1 MLPKTD
7 VGLTVNLRAAACDR
21 ETPQRVSTRMA
32 ECNTQPFPVNNQL
45 NQYSRENYFPLTTVV

>member
-1 MLPKTD
+1 M
-7 VGLTVNLRAAACDR
+7 VNVRMAAAACDR
-21 ETPQRVSTRMA
+21 ETPSRVSTRMA